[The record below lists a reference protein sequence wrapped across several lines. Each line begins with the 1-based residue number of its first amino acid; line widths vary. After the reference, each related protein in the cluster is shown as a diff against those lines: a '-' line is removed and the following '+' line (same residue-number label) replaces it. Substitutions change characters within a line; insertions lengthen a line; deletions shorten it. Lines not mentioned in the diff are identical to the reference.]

1 MNFNDRRAKADA
13 KMAKDVMANATT
25 NLKAK
30 CGHEDMLGYFA
41 GTVCGNCAR
50 KAQKKAMGK

>member
-1 MNFNDRRAKADA
+1 MNFNDRRNKADEKLA
-13 KMAKDVMANATT
+13 NSVMQNATT

-41 GTVCGNCAR
+41 GTVCRDCAR
-50 KAQKKAMGK
+50 KGHKKAMGK